1 MKHIMKN
8 LVPYWKAVILIV
20 LLMAVQAYCDLA
32 MPQYTSDIID
42 VGIMNKGIE
51 HITPEKITEEEF
63 TQAMI
68 FMNEDEKEL
77 WKSLYKEDKSEADSK
92 DSILVRKNSDE
103 ENLKQADEKLLNTVV
118 LSYQLGHME
127 ESKFKETVKGIMSQ
141 NPASAAYADMV
152 DDMSIED
159 IEKNMNFDVDT
170 FEAENEEGEVSTYV
184 DMRRFTQTMIESGA
198 MTDEMIV
205 QSRKAMEKMTEAM
218 GTQTLMSMGKN
229 YAADCD
235 AKAGMDMNKVQTK
248 YLWHEGRRML
258 LMALV
263 MLLGAVGVSLL
274 ASRVG
279 AGIGRGLRE
288 KVFKRVMSFGNTEI
302 EKFSTASLITR
313 STNDVQQIQMVTA
326 MMLRMVLYA
335 PVVGIGGVYKV
346 AKTGAGMGW
355 IIALAVLVILGFVM
369 VLMAVA
375 MPKFKKMQTLVDNVN
390 LVSREILTGLSVIR
404 AFGREKREEE
414 RFDAANLELKKTQL
428 FTSRTM
434 TFMMPGMMLIMNLLV
449 LLVMWVST
457 NRIDAGT
464 LQVGTMTAFI
474 TYSMIIVI
482 SFLMLT
488 MLSIILPRAGVAA
501 DRINEVLITETSI
514 VNKEETKQLENVKGV
529 VEFENVCFRYP
540 DAKED
545 VLHNISF
552 TAKPGEVTAVIGST
566 GAGKSTLINLI
577 PRFYDVTEGRITLD
591 GTDIRD
597 LSLKDLRDQIG
608 LVPQK
613 AILFSGSIDSNL
625 RFGKDDASADEIQRA
640 AEIAQAK
647 DFVEEKDEK
656 YDSPIAQGGSNVS
669 GGQKQ
674 RLSIARAIAKNPKIY
689 IFDDSFSALDMKTDA
704 KLRNALGKNIE
715 NATHIIVAQR
725 ISTILHADQI
735 IVLDDG
741 EIAGMGTHSQLI
753 KECDVYQQIAK
764 SQLSEKEIQASLEG
778 EVK

>member
-1 MKHIMKN
+1 MKHILKN

-51 HITPEKITEEEF
+51 HITPEQITEDEF

-68 FMNEDEKEL
+68 FMNEDEQKL
-77 WKSLYKEDKSEADSK
+77 WESLYEEQGDVYGRK
-92 DSILVRKNSDE
+92 DTDE
-103 ENLKQADEKLLNTVV
+103 EVLDQADEKLLGTVV
-118 LSYQLGHME
+118 LTYQLGHME
-127 ESKFKETVKGIMSQ
+127 ESKFRETVKEIMSQ
-141 NPASAAYADMV
+141 NPMAAAYADMV
-152 DDMSIED
+152 DDMSIEE
-159 IEKNMNFDVDT
+159 IEKNLQIDVDT
-170 FEAENEEGEVSTYV
+170 FQAENEEGVMSTYV

-198 MTDEMIV
+198 MTDDMIK
-205 QSRKAMEKMTEAM
+205 QSRNAMEKMTEAM
-218 GTQTLMSMGKN
+218 GTQTLMAMGKN

-248 YLWHEGRRML
+248 YLWHEGRLML

-263 MLLGAVGVSLL
+263 MLLGAIGVSYL
-274 ASRVG
+274 ASRIG
-279 AGIGRGLRE
+279 AGIGRTLRE
-288 KVFKRVMSFGNTEI
+288 KIFKRVISFGNTEI

-313 STNDVQQIQMVTA
+313 NTNDVQQIQMVTA

-355 IIALAVLVILGFVM
+355 IIGLAVLVILGFVM
-369 VLMAVA
+369 VLMAIA

-404 AFGREKREEE
+404 AFGREKKEEE
-414 RFDAANLELKKTQL
+414 RFDAANTELKKTQL

-449 LLVMWVST
+449 LLVMWVSAK
-457 NRIDAGT
+457 RIDAGT

-501 DRINEVLITETSI
+501 DRIHEVLTTETSI
-514 VNKEETKQLENVKGV
+514 TDKKETEALENTEGV
-529 VEFENVCFRYP
+529 ISFEKVCFRYP

-552 TAKPGEVTAVIGST
+552 TAKPGEVTAIIGST

-577 PRFYDVTEGRITLD
+577 PRFYDVTEGKITLD
-591 GTDIRD
+591 GIDIRD
-597 LSLKDLRDQIG
+597 LSLKTLRDKIG

-613 AILFSGSIDSNL
+613 AILFSGTIDSNL
-625 RFGKDDASADEIQRA
+625 RFGKEDASSEEIQRA
-640 AEIAQAK
+640 AEIAQAE
-647 DFVEEKDEK
+647 DFVMEKDEK
-656 YDSPIAQGGSNVS
+656 YDSAIAQGGSNVS

-674 RLSIARAIAKNPKIY
+674 RLSIARAIAKNPKVY

-704 KLRNALGKNIE
+704 KLRKALEKNIE
-715 NATHIIVAQR
+715 NATQIIVAQR

-741 EIAGMGTHSQLI
+741 EIVGIGTHSELI
-753 KECDVYQQIAK
+753 RNCDVYGQIAR
-764 SQLSEKEIQASLEG
+764 SQLSEKEIKASLEG
-778 EVK
+778 EVN